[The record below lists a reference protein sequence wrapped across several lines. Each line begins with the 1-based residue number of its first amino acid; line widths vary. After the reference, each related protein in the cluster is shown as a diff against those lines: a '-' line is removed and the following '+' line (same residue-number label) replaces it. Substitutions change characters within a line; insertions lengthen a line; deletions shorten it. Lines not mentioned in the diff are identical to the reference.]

1 MSYILFSFVPLTK
14 TSNMK
19 YDYKMLEATDKEEA
33 IVSIL
38 DAVKHNAVWL
48 NKCQSYFSRTVIAL
62 NEELRK
68 KFLDELSKDDIID
81 LFIEFKTEYYNYKDN
96 TVWS

>member
-1 MSYILFSFVPLTK
+1 MI
-14 TSNMK
+14 
-19 YDYKMLEATDKEEA
+19 YDYKMLEATNKNEA

-48 NKCQSYFSRTVIAL
+48 NKCQSYFSRTVIGL

-68 KFLDELSKDDIID
+68 NYLDELNKDVVID

-96 TVWS
+96 TVWN

>member
-1 MSYILFSFVPLTK
+1 
-14 TSNMK
+14 MK
-19 YDYKMLEATDKEEA
+19 YYYKMLEATNKEEA

-48 NKCQSYFSRTVIAL
+48 NKCTTSFPHGYFFTTLIGL

-68 KFLDELSKDDIID
+68 KYLEELSNNIDYDNIIID
-81 LFIEFKTEYYNYKDN
+81 LFVKLKTEYYNFLDN
-96 TVWS
+96 TRWN

>member
-1 MSYILFSFVPLTK
+1 MI
-14 TSNMK
+14 
-19 YDYKMLEATDKEEA
+19 YDYKMLEATNKNEA

-48 NKCQSYFSRTVIAL
+48 NKCQSYFSRTVIGL

-68 KFLDELSKDDIID
+68 NYLDELNKDVVID
-81 LFIEFKTEYYNYKDN
+81 LFIEFKTEYYNFKDN
-96 TVWS
+96 TVWN

>member
-1 MSYILFSFVPLTK
+1 
-14 TSNMK
+14 MK

-68 KFLDELSKDDIID
+68 KYLDELSKDDIID

>member
-1 MSYILFSFVPLTK
+1 
-14 TSNMK
+14 MK

>member
-1 MSYILFSFVPLTK
+1 
-14 TSNMK
+14 
-19 YDYKMLEATDKEEA
+19 MLEATDKEEA